1 MSHRA
6 ETEFGTL
13 VGELLADLERFR
25 PGLPEAASL
34 AELQAALGARA
45 RLRLGELYREYQVDE
60 RGEDPEAAAQLQL
73 YQREVEQILLPRY
86 ASLCRRQNALER
98 DRSTAWR
105 GADLYNRLTYAA
117 IFFAIGNFNR
127 LSADDRCHLTAES
140 LRKAYWYGGF
150 NLEERKAVVYLLENL
165 ERFGKVL
172 SKTRETAYVGGS
184 GWAMPVSF
192 DKTVYGYSTDELLK
206 AMRELADEAKL
217 DPAAYL
223 KQG

>member
-25 PGLPEAASL
+25 PGLPEAAPL
-34 AELQAALGARA
+34 PELQAALAARA

-86 ASLCRRQNALER
+86 ASLCQRQNALER
-98 DRSTAWR
+98 DRSTGWR

-117 IFFAIGNFNR
+117 IFFVVGVLVVWAPFIPLWDKWIPFALALLAPLCTPWLPDLYRALLRSRHR
-127 LSADDRCHLTAES
+127 LEL
-140 LRKAYWYGGF
+140 
-150 NLEERKAVVYLLENL
+150 
-165 ERFGKVL
+165 
-172 SKTRETAYVGGS
+172 
-184 GWAMPVSF
+184 
-192 DKTVYGYSTDELLK
+192 ELLHQDLDRVGRSLPLPP
-206 AMRELADEAKL
+206 ASLPAPTPRSAPRLAT
-217 DPAAYL
+217 PAL
-223 KQG
+223 TSSEGRKPN